1 MSSKFFLLTITI
13 LSSIMTGCTGYKS
26 VHYTDIDSSS
36 RLKKHEGENADH
48 LLYTWY
54 SGADWKKYT
63 SVIIDPV
70 QIYQGKDNEFN
81 EIGQS
86 DRQELA
92 TYMQVHFK
100 KALTL
105 QFNEITTPVANTL
118 RIKLTLTGAATTP
131 QFIGTLTKFD
141 LAGGPYNIVQSIR
154 GKEGMLSGS
163 VNYVVEVFDATD
175 GQLLMAYIA
184 RQYPNA
190 MDISSSIGALSAAE
204 TGIDKGAKEL
214 AELLKH

>member
-1 MSSKFFLLTITI
+1 MNSKIFLLTITI
-13 LSSIMTGCTGYKS
+13 LSSMMVGCTGYKS

-54 SGADWKKYT
+54 SGTDWKKYT
-63 SVIIDPV
+63 SIIVEPV
-70 QIYQGKDNEFN
+70 QVYYGDDNEFN
-81 EIGQS
+81 GMEQS
-86 DRQELA
+86 DRQKLA
-92 TYMQVHFK
+92 AYMQVHFK
-100 KALTL
+100 KALAL
-105 QFNEITTPVANTL
+105 QFNEVTMPAANTL

-141 LAGGPYNIVQSIR
+141 LAGGPYNIIQSIR

-163 VNYVVEVFDATD
+163 VNYVVEVSDATD

-190 MDISSSIGALSAAE
+190 MDISSSIGTLSAAE